1 MFSYRSLLKQA
12 WEVSW
17 KHKYLWFL
25 GLFAS
30 LTAAGGSW
38 EYQLLAQNLNRGL
51 IDGSYYRLSGI
62 LALADLIKTFFL
74 GIINLFSYDF
84 ATILNALSLLIISFV
99 LIAFVIWLAI
109 TCQAAL
115 VNDVKKINNSKKKD
129 LNLSLREGLTVGHG
143 YFWPVLGLN
152 LMIKI
157 VISLAFFITG
167 LPLLFMVLS
176 STPMLVTAYTVLFVI
191 FVPVAVGLSLLL
203 KYAIAY
209 HVLDN
214 KSFVSALEHGR
225 KLFVKNW
232 LVSLEM
238 AIILFII
245 NFVASLI
252 ILIILTLV
260 LLPLLLLG
268 LMFQISWLV
277 VLALLLAIALI
288 IIFGAVLTTFQTA
301 TWTNLFLRL
310 QDKGALAKLE
320 RIFSR

>member
-12 WEVSW
+12 WEVCW

-38 EYQLLAQNLNRGL
+38 EYQLLAQNFNQGM
-51 IDGSYYRLSGI
+51 IDGSYSRLSAI
-62 LALADLIKTFFL
+62 LTLADVVKNFFW
-74 GIINLFSYDF
+74 GIVNLFSYDF
-84 ATILNALSLLIISFV
+84 LTILNALSLLIIAFV
-99 LIAFVIWLAI
+99 FIAFFVWLAI

-115 VNDVKKINNSKKKD
+115 VADVKKINSSKKKE
-129 LNLSLREGLTVGHG
+129 LILSLRESLTAGHNH
-143 YFWPVLGLN
+143 FWSVFSLN

-157 VISLAFFITG
+157 VISLVFFITG
-167 LPLLFMVLS
+167 LPLLFMALS
-176 STPMLVTAYTVLFVI
+176 STPILVTVYTVLFVI
-191 FVPVAVGLSLLL
+191 LVPVAVSLSLLL

-209 HVLDN
+209 RVLDN
-214 KSFVSALEHGR
+214 KSFVSALENAG
-225 KLFVKNW
+225 KLFSKNW

-245 NFVASLI
+245 NFLASIVVLV
-252 ILIILTLV
+252 ILSLF

-268 LMFQISWLV
+268 LMFQIGWLIIMTM
-277 VLALLLAIALI
+277 LLAISLI
-288 IIFGAVLTTFQTA
+288 IIFGSILTTFQVT

-310 QDKGALAKLE
+310 KDKGAMAKLE
-320 RIFSR
+320 RVFSH